1 MDSTLKAL
9 HRNVA
14 EWLAGPSGSVFLH
27 LVIILALL
35 FLVDLSAPPEDLAT
49 VEVVYLEP
57 DAPPIEPPP
66 PPIEPPSPD
75 PEPDPSILQPPEPG
89 PADEPPAPPPPEE
102 FGQNPSLESTPELG
116 FDPAI
121 SVLVIKDIPR
131 GGLGQRMGAEN
142 RQKAGDLHGGP
153 WAPYAE
159 VSVRRA
165 LEWLRTNQNPDG
177 SWSTHDREAMTG
189 LAILTYLAHGETTA
203 SVEFGET
210 VKRAVQYLVARQNAE
225 GEFARI
231 DTTAGT
237 YAQAICVYAI
247 SEAYGMTRI
256 PSLKP
261 PMEKG
266 VEVLIHGQQAG
277 GGFDYRFEKGPR
289 RDTSLGGWC
298 SQAMKAAFIA
308 GSENSRLKPAMDLAV
323 ADMKSA
329 QKADGSFYYS
339 NKDSH
344 STHGITAVAV
354 LSMQLLGS
362 GREKAVQ
369 NGLDFLRA
377 AACDWKNPPNWPMYA
392 WYYISQTKFH
402 QGGGSWKSWNNQF
415 APEFIHHQNPDGSWD
430 SAGLSLEAGTT
441 GRENM
446 HRVYATTMAALTLQ
460 VYYRFL
466 PTYQPIAEKPVE
478 AGAGDDVKIEVL

>member
-1 MDSTLKAL
+1 MDSSIKAL
-9 HRNVA
+9 HKNVA
-14 EWLAGPSGSVFLH
+14 EWMAGPSGSVFIHISL
-27 LVIILALL
+27 ILALL
-35 FLVDLSAPPEDLAT
+35 FLVDFSATEEEPAIEIT
-49 VEVVYLEP
+49 YLQP
-57 DAPPIEPPP
+57 DAPPPVDAPPP
-66 PPIEPPSPD
+66 DISPPPEFD
-75 PEPDPSILQPPEPG
+75 PEPMPIDPRELGLADDPSPPETF
-89 PADEPPAPPPPEE
+89 ADFSQDSPMESPPA
-102 FGQNPSLESTPELG
+102 LRV
-116 FDPAI
+116 DPAI
-121 SVLVIKDIPR
+121 GVLVVQGIPPSA
-131 GGLGQRMGAEN
+131 MGRRVGEAN
-142 RQKAGDLHGGP
+142 RKQAGDEHGGP
-153 WAPYAE
+153 WAQYAE

-165 LEWLRTNQNPDG
+165 LEWLRANQNPDG

-203 SVEFGET
+203 SEEFGGT
-210 VKRAVQYLVARQNAE
+210 VKRAIQYLVARQNAA
-225 GEFARI
+225 GEFARV

-237 YAQAICVYAI
+237 YSQAICVYAI

-261 PMEKG
+261 AMERG
-266 VEVLIHGQQAG
+266 AEVLIQGQQAS

-298 SQAMKAAFIA
+298 SQALKAAFIA
-308 GSENSRLKPAMDLAV
+308 GADNPRLKSAMDLAV

-329 QKADGSFYYS
+329 QKADGSFRYS
-339 NKDSH
+339 NADSH

-354 LSMQLLGS
+354 LSMQLLGH

-369 NGLDFLRA
+369 NGLDYLRE

-402 QGGGSWKSWNNQF
+402 QGGGSWKSWNDQF
-415 APEFIHHQNPDGSWD
+415 APEFIHHQNSDGSWD
-430 SAGLSLEAGTT
+430 SAGLSLKSGTI
-441 GRENM
+441 GREDL

-466 PTYQPIAEKPVE
+466 PTYQPIAKQGVE
-478 AGAGDDVKIEVL
+478 QTSGDDVMVDVL